1 MVRLSKRQPPVPA
14 VCVLFRLIWN
24 SICNQNAFFLLMNRY
39 TCASTQSLYV
49 TLSKKTFAP
58 ILSRLGETTSD
69 VYRRIHTA
77 FIFGTALLNFGTR
90 ANNMGHGLLDFC
102 RLKANF
108 SARVPKNLGGLR
120 PPQEVVPA
128 RLKRG
133 LRAETGE
140 ILVPIEALPSELTT
154 KAKALGSKIS
164 F

>member
-49 TLSKKTFAP
+49 T
-58 ILSRLGETTSD
+58 
-69 VYRRIHTA
+69 
-77 FIFGTALLNFGTR
+77 
-90 ANNMGHGLLDFC
+90 
-102 RLKANF
+102 
-108 SARVPKNLGGLR
+108 RVPKNLGGLR

-133 LRAETGE
+133 LRAETGG
-140 ILVPIEALPSELTT
+140 ILVPIAALPSELTT

-164 F
+164 FEGAKILYFSREKRHGVEKSWENLLLKQRC